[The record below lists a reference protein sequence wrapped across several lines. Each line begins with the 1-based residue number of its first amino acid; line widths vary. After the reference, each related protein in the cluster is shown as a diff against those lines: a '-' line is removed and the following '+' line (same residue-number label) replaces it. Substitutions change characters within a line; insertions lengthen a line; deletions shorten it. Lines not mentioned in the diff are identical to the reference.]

1 MLVFATIL
9 IMLVA
14 ILLVLVV
21 LVQNSK
27 GGGISSSVGISNQV
41 MGVQR
46 STENVEKITWILIG
60 ALAICCVASGFIF
73 NQKSV
78 QAGPRNTSFDPKTS
92 FELPNAPQTDPALNN
107 NTTNMPGTTTTTTP
121 TGTSTTQ

>member
-21 LVQNSK
+21 LIQNSK

-41 MGVQR
+41 MGAAR
-46 STENVEKITWILIG
+46 STENVEKITWILVG

-73 NQKSV
+73 NQKTV
-78 QAGPRNTSFDPKTS
+78 QAGPRNTSYDPKTQ
-92 FELPNAPQTDPALNN
+92 FELPNTPQNDP
-107 NTTNMPGTTTTTTP
+107 NTTTTFPGTGTTTTTP
-121 TGTSTTQ
+121 TSTSTAQ

>member
-21 LVQNSK
+21 LAQNSK

-41 MGVQR
+41 MGAAR
-46 STENVEKITWILIG
+46 STENVEKITWILVG
-60 ALAICCVASGFIF
+60 ALAICCVASGFVF

-78 QAGPRNTSFDPKTS
+78 QSGPRNTSYDPKTQ
-92 FELPNAPQTDPALNN
+92 FELPSAPQTDPSLTPGN
-107 NTTNMPGTTTTTTP
+107 TNMPTGTGTGTTPGTTK
-121 TGTSTTQ
+121 

>member
-1 MLVFATIL
+1 MLVATIV
-9 IMLVA
+9 IMIVA

-46 STENVEKITWILIG
+46 STENVEKMTWILIG
-60 ALAICCVASGFIF
+60 VLAVCCVASGFVF
-73 NQKSV
+73 NTKSV
-78 QAGPRNTSFDPKTS
+78 QAGPRNTTYDPKTQ
-92 FELPNAPQTDPALNN
+92 FDLPNNPQVDPATNP
-107 NTTNMPGTTTTTTP
+107 NTTTMPTGTTTQP
-121 TGTSTTQ
+121 VTQ

>member
-21 LVQNSK
+21 LIQNSK

-46 STENVEKITWILIG
+46 STENVEKITWILVG

-78 QAGPRNTSFDPKTS
+78 QSGPRNTSYDPKTQ
-92 FELPNAPQTDPALNN
+92 FELPNAPQTDPALTNP

-121 TGTSTTQ
+121 TSTSTN

>member
-1 MLVFATIL
+1 MLVATII
-9 IMLVA
+9 IMIVA

-46 STENVEKITWILIG
+46 STENVEKMTWILVSV
-60 ALAICCVASGFIF
+60 LAVCCVASGFVF
-73 NQKSV
+73 NTKSV
-78 QAGPRNTSFDPKTS
+78 QAGPRNTTYDPKTQ
-92 FELPNAPQTDPALNN
+92 FDLTNNPQDPNAVPP
-107 NTTNMPGTTTTTTP
+107 NTTTMPTGTTTQP
-121 TGTSTTQ
+121 VTQ